1 MRKTVLALVTL
12 LLAVAFTAGVSFAA
26 DTKAMGTV
34 KSVDAAKGTIV
45 FCPSG
50 TKEDITMKA
59 DKEMLKG
66 VKAGDK
72 VNIEYSADKTVKT
85 MRKARGGKVPV
96 GC

>member
-1 MRKTVLALVTL
+1 MRKIVLAVVTL
-12 LLAVAFTAGVSFAA
+12 LFAFSVAGVALAA
-26 DTKAMGTV
+26 DTKAMGTI
-34 KSVDAAKGTIV
+34 KSVDAAKGTMV

-50 TKEDITMKA
+50 TKEDITMKV
-59 DKEMLKG
+59 DKEMAKT

-72 VNIEYSADKTVKT
+72 VNIEYSADKTIKT